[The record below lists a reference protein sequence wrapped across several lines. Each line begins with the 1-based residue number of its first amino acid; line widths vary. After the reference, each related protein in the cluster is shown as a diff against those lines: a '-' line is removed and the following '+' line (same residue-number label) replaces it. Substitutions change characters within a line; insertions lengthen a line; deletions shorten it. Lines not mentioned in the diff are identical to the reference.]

1 MMERVKEVV
10 ILSGKGGTGKTSLVA
25 CFAALAEKKVLADC
39 DVDAADLHLILKPH
53 VLHEEEFIG
62 GSKAMIRKDDC
73 TSCGECFLVCRFD
86 AVRQSED
93 EKGEFTYTI
102 DNISC
107 EGCGVCVDICPA
119 GAIDFPE
126 QVSGLWY
133 ISDTRHGPMVHAKL
147 GIAEENSGK
156 MVTVVRKAA
165 QRIAEEKGLPL
176 VLIDGPPGIGCPVM
190 AAATGTDLIV
200 AVSEPTL
207 SGMHD
212 LERVVKLAEHFQ
224 TPISVIVNKSDLN
237 KENTDKIISLCRKNN
252 VFVLGELPYDHD
264 VTKAQIKGLS
274 VVEYTDTPISH
285 SIRLI
290 WKNIVEILF
299 SKERIYHDND

>member
-1 MMERVKEVV
+1 MERVKEVV
-10 ILSGKGGTGKTSLVA
+10 IISGKGGTGKTSVVA

-62 GSKAMIRKDDC
+62 GSKAVIRKDDC
-73 TSCGECFLVCRFD
+73 TACGECLRVCRFD
-86 AVRQSED
+86 AVQQIEV

-102 DNISC
+102 DDISC
-107 EGCGVCVDICPA
+107 EGCGVCVDLCPV

-126 QVSGLWY
+126 RVSGSWY
-133 ISDTRHGPMVHAKL
+133 ISETRHGPMVHAKL

-165 QRIAEEKGLPL
+165 QHIAEEKDLPL
-176 VLIDGPPGIGCPVM
+176 VIIDGPPGIGCPVM
-190 AAATGTDLIV
+190 AAASGTYLIV

-212 LERVVKLAEHFQ
+212 LERVIKLAEHFQ
-224 TPISVIVNKSDLN
+224 IPIAVVVNKSDLN
-237 KENTDKIISLCRKNN
+237 KENTDKIKSFCSKEN
-252 VFVLGELPYDHD
+252 VFILGELPYDPD
-264 VTKAQIKGLS
+264 VTRAQIKGLS
-274 VVEYTDTPISH
+274 VVEYIDTSISQ
-285 SIRLI
+285 SIREI
-290 WKNIVEILF
+290 WNRIVEILS
-299 SKERIYHDND
+299 SKERVYHDND